1 MEHFRAPER
10 PRMPRRESNH
20 AVTTGCSTIH
30 THVTHIHME
39 HTHAQAQLKST
50 SDRCMLG
57 ILHYTH
63 SDTDTCRKTCLPK
76 MKHIYAWPGG
86 FPIIRWDL
94 YIYAPHSVDAL
105 DVDPGHTCSA
115 GDRMYGVLEGI
126 PIMQSVEKVCRS
138 SHEDK

>member
-1 MEHFRAPER
+1 
-10 PRMPRRESNH
+10 MPPQDETYICMAWWVSNH
-20 AVTTGCSTIH
+20 TGVIS
-30 THVTHIHME
+30 
-39 HTHAQAQLKST
+39 
-50 SDRCMLG
+50 
-57 ILHYTH
+57 
-63 SDTDTCRKTCLPK
+63 
-76 MKHIYAWPGG
+76 
-86 FPIIRWDL
+86 WDL